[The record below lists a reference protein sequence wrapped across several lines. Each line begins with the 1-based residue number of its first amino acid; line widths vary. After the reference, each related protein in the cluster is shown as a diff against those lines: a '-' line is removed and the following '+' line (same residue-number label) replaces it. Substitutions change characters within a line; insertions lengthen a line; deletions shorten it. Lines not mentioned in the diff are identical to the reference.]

1 VSRQAGIRKASESEP
16 LMKHRNTRD
25 DIKTEVCAVPRDKPG
40 GYPLI
45 GQAVSGVKAARAWS
59 AATTRNVG
67 KRVPTLR
74 SVACGGRLARG
85 SARSS

>member
-1 VSRQAGIRKASESEP
+1 MLHWLKTVVVSAEEKAACESSGRDQEGERERTADEAS
-16 LMKHRNTRD
+16 KIRD
-25 DIKTEVCAVPRDKPG
+25 DIKTEVCALLRDESG

-67 KRVPTLR
+67 KRVSKL
-74 SVACGGRLARG
+74 
-85 SARSS
+85 